1 MVCLDRKEPKCVPR
15 LGSDEFFAAGG
26 TVEELEQLAQDEFQ
40 EPVTVDELLLDRA
53 LERAEL
59 PVKTTLA
66 QLS

>member
-1 MVCLDRKEPKCVPR
+1 MCPETRF
-15 LGSDEFFAAGG
+15 DEFFAAGG

-59 PVKTTLA
+59 SVETTLA